1 MPFQTDCGFSS
12 SPRYPEAGKKNFLS
26 LATPLSL
33 SYLQED

>member
-12 SPRYPEAGKKNFLS
+12 SPRYPEAGKNFLS